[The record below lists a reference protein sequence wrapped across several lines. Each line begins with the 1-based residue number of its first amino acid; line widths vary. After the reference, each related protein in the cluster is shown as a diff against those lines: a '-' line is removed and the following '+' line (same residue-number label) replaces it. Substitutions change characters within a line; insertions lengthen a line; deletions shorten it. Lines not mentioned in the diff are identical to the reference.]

1 MKNVAKYTIN
11 MGKQGRAAMFFGP
24 STLTFLNFAVP
35 WAMYSITGENGVEQQ
50 CFSDPQLWPFSVMQP
65 LELCTVPLLKDPT
78 LQGSI
83 EFCMIK
89 SVTALVRY
97 SIFVESIPIVC
108 STYLVSICN
117 QKLTLFY
124 ARGAFYQKQH
134 IVSMRT

>member
-50 CFSDPQLWPFSVMQP
+50 CFSDPQLWPSLGMQP
-65 LELCTVPLLKDPT
+65 LELCTVSLLKDPT

-83 EFCMIK
+83 EFCKIK
-89 SVTALVRY
+89 SLTALV
-97 SIFVESIPIVC
+97 SIFVESIPILC
-108 STYLVSICN
+108 STYVVSICN

-124 ARGAFYQKQH
+124 ARGAFYQKQYL
-134 IVSMRT
+134 VSMRN